1 MNIFVENFKMKENL
15 QPKQVNDVK
24 LAVVLQKNETFKT
37 DDWNVFLI
45 NEKDQ
50 DLEMVLILVYGFNE
64 TQKTAPMRHKMDKL
78 PAKSVAKIEFIEDSV
93 LEKLDN
99 YFKISFFVGNEMFEK
114 EFIIKRDSINKE
126 NAKPLEMFN
135 GEIGVILN

>member
-1 MNIFVENFKMKENL
+1 MKENL

-64 TQKTAPMRHKMDKL
+64 TQKTAPMRHKMNKL
-78 PAKSVAKIEFIEDSV
+78 PAKSVAKIEFIEDSI
-93 LEKLDN
+93 LKKLDN
-99 YFKISFFVGNEMFEK
+99 YFKISFFIGNEMFEK
-114 EFIIKRDSINKE
+114 EFIVKRDSINKE

-135 GEIGVILN
+135 GAIGVILD

>member
-1 MNIFVENFKMKENL
+1 MKDNL

-37 DDWNVFLI
+37 DDWNVYLI

-78 PAKSVAKIEFIEDSV
+78 PAKSAAKIEFIEDSV
-93 LEKLDN
+93 LKRLDN

-114 EFIIKRDSINKE
+114 EFVIKRDSINKE
-126 NAKPLEMFN
+126 NAKPLDVSSISKCN
-135 GEIGVILN
+135 I